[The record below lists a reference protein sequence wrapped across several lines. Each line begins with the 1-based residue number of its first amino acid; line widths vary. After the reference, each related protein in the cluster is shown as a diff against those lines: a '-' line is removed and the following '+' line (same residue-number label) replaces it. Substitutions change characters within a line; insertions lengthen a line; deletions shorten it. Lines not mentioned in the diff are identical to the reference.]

1 MDFGSFKVSAK
12 VMGSVYEW
20 DVTFPKGIQV
30 AGNSSTTGFPVFYTD
45 KGIRVPFSM
54 LTND

>member
-20 DVTFPKGIQV
+20 NVTFPKGIQV
-30 AGNSSTTGFPVFYTD
+30 AGNSSTTECPKFYMD
-45 KGIRVPFSM
+45 K
-54 LTND
+54 

>member
-20 DVTFPKGIQV
+20 NVTFPKGIQV
-30 AGNSSTTGFPVFYTD
+30 AGNSSTTECPKFYMD
-45 KGIRVPFSM
+45 KGIRVPSSM
-54 LTND
+54 LLND